1 MGPDSYENPDPLLLL
16 ELTGMIE
23 KMKILMFSTIF
34 PPQIGGPATQCFN
47 LCLALVSKGHQPV
60 VVTYGDKFT
69 KTAQNGF
76 PVYTY
81 RSKYVWG
88 PIDRVIRWAL
98 FPFYISYLLKKEKIQ
113 ILHCHSVNLLSF
125 IAVFI
130 AWLHGVP
137 RVIKFAGDWVWET
150 ISTKGV
156 VAEDYREIYTQSL
169 YSRLLTQIEKVGL
182 SFFNIIWVVSE
193 FRRENIKYLLGDD
206 RKVRVINNCLLLK
219 DGGSHTKT
227 PADGVVIVSAN
238 RFIPHKRLP
247 WLVEVYA
254 KIVGANNKLVL
265 IGGGD
270 EAEIGKVKEAIKKYQ
285 LEDKVIL
292 KGILSFPDLYNEF
305 KQATFYVSSSLEE
318 GFPNVFIEALNF
330 GLPIISTDV
339 GGCRELVKNGETGF
353 LVPVD
358 DLEQMSEKM
367 KLLTTDVELRNKLSR
382 QAFES
387 SKKFNLE
394 FMVDEFINLYEG
406 LLKV

>member
-1 MGPDSYENPDPLLLL
+1 MMEQ
-16 ELTGMIE
+16 
-23 KMKILMFSTIF
+23 MKILMFSTIF

-60 VVTYGDKFT
+60 VVTYGDKFNRL
-69 KTAQNGF
+69 AQDGF
-76 PVYTY
+76 SVYTY
-81 RSKYVWG
+81 KSKYIWG
-88 PIDRVIRWAL
+88 PVDRVIRWAL

-113 ILHCHSVNLLSF
+113 VLHCHSVNLLSF
-125 IAVFI
+125 IAAFI

-156 VAEDYREIYTQSL
+156 VAGDYREIYTQSL

-193 FRRENIKYLLGDD
+193 FRRGNIKYLLGNDK
-206 RKVRVINNCLLLK
+206 KVRVINNCLLLK
-219 DGGSHTKT
+219 DGGYQEKT
-227 PADGVVIVSAN
+227 ASDEIIIVSAN

-247 WLVEVYA
+247 WLVEAYA
-254 KIVGANNKLVL
+254 KIVAANNKLVL

-270 EAEIGKVKEAIKKYQ
+270 EAEINKVKEAIKKYQ

-339 GGCRELVKNGETGF
+339 GGCRELVKDGETGF
-353 LVPVD
+353 LVLVD